1 MRYQISGKQID
12 VGEALQTHV
21 KSELGNVMEKYSQR
35 PTDANIVS
43 ITIQLSDEAPTAT
56 PPTSEALGTIGSPGT
71 VFSRTFT
78 AGQVQWFR
86 FRIGEAATGAKYLDI
101 DTEGSTITNQDTEI
115 ALYDA
120 YGSLLAED
128 DDNGS
133 VLLSQLTF
141 GPSATT
147 RVPIGTGAPG
157 DGHHGALPAGT
168 YYLAVSTWNATF
180 NADYGASTNSSDTG
194 SITVN
199 FRTNLTAIP
208 ATVGGFVTLQNLIPD
223 EAGEPVTFEIRPVG
237 STSPL
242 LVSNVNLGA
251 GGAYSVNLPDS
262 LVPGTYDIVCKG
274 RTWLRAKAASVVV
287 GGSGVAGLNFSLVNG
302 DCDGDNQVNSDDF
315 DILVAG
321 FGLSTGQGGFDARAD
336 LNGDG
341 TADSDDFDILIAAFG
356 FSGSP

>member
-1 MRYQISGKQID
+1 MAPGLVPPYGGAWQFRFANIVDDNPFG
-12 VGEALQTHV
+12 
-21 KSELGNVMEKYSQR
+21 

-157 DGHHGALPAGT
+157 AIGTGAPGDGHHGALPAGT

-223 EAGEPVTFEIRPVG
+223 EAGTSSPMRRANRSHSRFGPSARPRRYWSPTSISAQAGPTASTFPTASSPARMTSSARAGRGSGPRQRAWSSEDQALPA
-237 STSPL
+237 STS
-242 LVSNVNLGA
+242 VSSTATATVTTRSIRMTSTSSSPASGCR
-251 GGAYSVNLPDS
+251 PD
-262 LVPGTYDIVCKG
+262 
-274 RTWLRAKAASVVV
+274 KAASML
-287 GGSGVAGLNFSLVNG
+287 GPT
-302 DCDGDNQVNSDDF
+302 
-315 DILVAG
+315 
-321 FGLSTGQGGFDARAD
+321 STV
-336 LNGDG
+336 
-341 TADSDDFDILIAAFG
+341 TAPPTPTTST
-356 FSGSP
+356 S